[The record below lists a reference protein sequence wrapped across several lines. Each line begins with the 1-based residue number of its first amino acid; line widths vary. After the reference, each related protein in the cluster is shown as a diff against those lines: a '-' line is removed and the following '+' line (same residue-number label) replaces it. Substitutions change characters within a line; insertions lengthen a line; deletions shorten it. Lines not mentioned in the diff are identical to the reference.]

1 VFDLVFSSS
10 FVLIFKNRKM
20 KKIFLL
26 ALVPAL
32 MFSFAG
38 CKKETEEKPNDQTQ
52 EEFLAPT
59 NPMKRNVLL
68 EALTGVRCGFCP
80 DGHARAKALADA
92 NPGKV
97 VVVGVHAGLY
107 ATPQNGWANFTNPF
121 SIEIDKLARP
131 MGYPAGMVNRIKF
144 DDLLMSNPNTGA
156 KSNFAMNRGAYTTAA
171 SRVFEMDAPVN
182 IGAKATLDKSSREL
196 TVKVDLYYT
205 AEENVDNFINVAL
218 LQDGVVANQS
228 GGSPTYIHTNIL
240 RHLITGTWGDAVST
254 DKKVGTKYTKTFK
267 YTIPEDYNG
276 ATVPPGGGS
285 VDLNKLS
292 LAIFVTQDKSNV
304 LNAIKADIK

>member
-1 VFDLVFSSS
+1 M
-10 FVLIFKNRKM
+10 FVLTLKSKKM

-32 MFSFAG
+32 MLSFAG
-38 CKKETEEKPNDQTQ
+38 CKKETEEKPKDQT
-52 EEFLAPT
+52 EDEFLAPT
-59 NPMKRNVLL
+59 APMKRNVLI

-80 DGHARAKALADA
+80 DGHARAKALSDA

-97 VVVGVHAGLY
+97 VVVGVHAGFY
-107 ATPQNGWANFTNPF
+107 ATPQGGWANFTNPF
-121 SIEIDKLARP
+121 STEIDKLAQP

-144 DDLLMSNPNTGA
+144 EDLLMVSSTGV
-156 KSNFAMNRGAYTTAA
+156 KSKFAMGRGAYQTAA
-171 SRVFEMDAPVN
+171 SRVFELDAPVN

-205 AEENVDNFINVAL
+205 ADENVDNFINVAL

-240 RHLITGTWGDAVST
+240 RHLLTGTWGDAVST
-254 DKKVGTKYTKTFK
+254 DKKVGAKYTKTFK

-276 ATVPPGGGS
+276 ATIPPGGGS

-292 LAIFVTQDKSNV
+292 LAVFVTQDKSNV
-304 LNAIKADIK
+304 LNAIKVDIK